1 MFRANRQKAHGD
13 IETIFRKLLPAHGL
27 VVREGQIELCY
38 TMLDGMAG
46 DKITLSDAGVGIGKT
61 YAYLTA
67 GALLSKYSDGNV
79 SGPPVLISTSSIAL
93 QNAILNEY
101 IPFLSGVLLKGG
113 VIAQPFT
120 AVLRK
125 GKSRYVCDDRLA
137 SRIKRINKERKN
149 AEDMKA
155 LLSLRGEIDLD
166 KTAHL
171 SGYDRN
177 QVSVPSVCDCRLS
190 DCRYRQFVRESKSP
204 GYLFQICNHN
214 FLLADAVHRCRDI
227 APLLPDCRAIIID
240 EAHKLPDAARNF
252 TGSEIPHDLQRQWI
266 QGTGPAAKPGAA
278 LESSLRN
285 VAYALLSGADGWMF
299 DGEDALGQITT
310 MSLDNIRNLKLA
322 IADDPGFLCVAEK
335 VAGQM
340 NDWAEGFFGRK
351 IIKDWRTQLDF
362 TTILYRARGL
372 HLDDRHIRNAD
383 GTAMSASIVDMALFV
398 VNNGPN
404 LLANGAS
411 IVLYLPKIQ
420 TAEEAALW
428 NEMLTALERHMGL
441 SVGTIKVYVL
451 VEQLEAT
458 FQLMEIRAALGC
470 HFVGYNTGRWDYINA
485 VADANAWDPDFI
497 NPNIESIVMTYGYMR
512 NYEDR
517 VRRAVN
523 TPDRNGNFALWQGG
537 MEPNIPVG
545 SAEGVAASMEKAVAG
560 AKREQSEGA
569 SGKWVAH
576 WKMVHIVRPVW
587 ERAGEANQLGREF
600 APLTHTDADAAGLM
614 LLEDAPRTIR
624 GARNL
629 LSVALQYG
637 NAFGQG
643 MQAAALKPADFFGN
657 DDVLYLMEDMAT
669 GEIRLSILWEWLH
682 KGAPLT
688 EDDSETGLAKGDRF
702 SRQIFTRLLAEEVD
716 KLLAADNRD
725 VWDHSKTTTLPI
737 AREIV
742 ETYVLSETKLPW
754 YIDLLNINLNNF
766 DLDTAKQRISLYMDT
781 FTTKGQRITENLDT
795 ADADDDEVAAFEAR
809 VEACETHMGGPRF
822 AGIIRLYGPL
832 QVAQQQGTIA
842 QDYTVARNAASDFF
856 SRLRELFAEGK
867 SITTFGPY
875 TPGQAVA
882 IKRIGIEGIYLGG
895 WATSAKGSITEDPG
909 ADLASYPLSQVPD
922 EAAPIVRA
930 LLTADRNQQY
940 LRSKMSDRQRA
951 GTPRVDYRP
960 FIIAD
965 ADTGHGGD
973 AHVRNL
979 VRRFVEVG
987 VPGYHIEDQKPGAKK
1002 CGHQGGKVLV
1012 PIDEQIKRLNA
1023 ARFQLDVMGVPGIIV
1038 ARTDAEAA
1046 TFLDGTGD
1054 GRDQPFVL
1062 GATNRSVPSWK
1073 VTYLAIL
1080 KRFNEMGLEEINGHH
1095 LYRLSDSAIAKA
1107 EAWLDRIGVFGYMRD
1122 LLDAHAADRFM
1133 PVETILD
1140 QAVNRFADLWE
1151 AEAKIKTFGQ
1161 AVADALSFHV
1171 EQGQNFDFS
1180 VEEWLEWSSKASWQ
1194 EARDKAHELGIDVD
1208 WDAELARTP
1217 EGYYPV
1223 KGGIPYAVAKS
1234 LAVAP
1239 FCDVIWMETKTA
1251 NLHEAKIFADAI
1263 HARFPDKML
1272 AYNLS
1277 PSFNWDTTGM
1287 TDEEMTAFPSE
1298 LGKLG
1303 YVFNFITYGGHQVD
1317 GMAVEEFARALKEDG
1332 MLALARLQRKLRLV
1346 ESPYKTPQTLV
1357 GGPRLDGA
1365 LMASSGRTATTK
1377 AMGKGSTQ
1385 VQHLVETE
1393 VPPRLLEEWLD
1404 LWREHNGIS
1413 GPLRVQ
1419 VRPQK
1424 AGSELLRLS
1433 VLNPAG
1439 GEVATVVF
1447 ATIRDRRG
1455 KSILS
1460 VRDQETTDTA
1470 LRQKRLMTIIHLFL
1484 IHRYK
1489 AESIHYVT
1497 PTDDNAKQTAGMAKL
1512 GIFADV
1518 SKEIGDIIVAGIDA
1532 DRVAEL
1538 LKTDRAELGKLI
1550 RREE

>member
-1 MFRANRQKAHGD
+1 MKDPATGQVITHLRIPDN
-13 IETIFRKLLPAHGL
+13 LLA
-27 VVREGQIELCY
+27 E
-38 TMLDGMAG
+38 
-46 DKITLSDAGVGIGKT
+46 
-61 YAYLTA
+61 
-67 GALLSKYSDGNV
+67 YSDVYTPEALAAIEALAVYNREQKTLMTKRTRRRARRFEGRE
-79 SGPPVLISTSSIAL
+79 SIA
-93 QNAILNEY
+93 
-101 IPFLSGVLLKGG
+101 FLDPEGT
-113 VIAQPFT
+113 IART
-120 AVLRK
+120 
-125 GKSRYVCDDRLA
+125 
-137 SRIKRINKERKN
+137 RIK
-149 AEDMKA
+149 
-155 LLSLRGEIDLD
+155 
-166 KTAHL
+166 
-171 SGYDRN
+171 
-177 QVSVPSVCDCRLS
+177 V
-190 DCRYRQFVRESKSP
+190 
-204 GYLFQICNHN
+204 
-214 FLLADAVHRCRDI
+214 ADA
-227 APLLPDCRAIIID
+227 RAG
-240 EAHKLPDAARNF
+240 NF
-252 TGSEIPHDLQRQWI
+252 EGPEIPPDLLRQWI
-266 QGTGPAAKPGAA
+266 QGTGPGAKPQAE

-310 MSLDNIRNLKLA
+310 MSLDNQRNLKLA
-322 IADDPGFLCVAEK
+322 IADDERFLDVAKK

-340 NDWAEGFFGRK
+340 NGWAEGFFGRS
-351 IIKDWRTQLDF
+351 IIEDWRTQLNF
-362 TTILYRARGL
+362 TTVLFRARGL
-372 HLDDRHIRNAD
+372 HLDDRHIRGAD
-383 GTAMSASIVDMALFV
+383 GTGMSASIVDLALFV
-398 VNNGPN
+398 ANNHRN
-404 LLANGAS
+404 LMAKGAS

-428 NEMLTALERHMGL
+428 NEMLSALERHL
-441 SVGTIKVYVL
+441 DLAVGTIKVYVL

-458 FQLMEIRAALGC
+458 FQLMEIRAALGL

-485 VADANAWDPDFI
+485 VADANAWNPDFV

-517 VRRAVN
+517 VRRSVN
-523 TPDRNGNFALWQGG
+523 IPDRNGRFALWQGG

-545 SAEGVAASMEKAVAG
+545 SKKGVAESMERAVAG
-560 AKREQSEGA
+560 AEREQHEGA

-587 ERAGEANQLGREF
+587 EHSGEPNQLGRGF
-600 APLTHTDADAAGLM
+600 PALTYTDADAAGLM
-614 LLEDAPRTIR
+614 LLEEAPRTIR

-643 MQAAALKPADFFGN
+643 MQAAAIKPADFFG
-657 DDVLYLMEDMAT
+657 DDDILYLMEDMAT

-682 KGAPLT
+682 KRAVLT
-688 EDDSETGLAKGDRF
+688 EDDGETGLAAGDTFNRETF
-702 SRQIFTRLLAEEVD
+702 VRLLAEEYD
-716 KLLAADNRD
+716 KLLAADDRD
-725 VWDHSKTTTLPI
+725 VWDHSKSTTLPI
-737 AREIV
+737 ARDIV
-742 ETYVLSETKLPW
+742 ETYVLSDLKLPW
-754 YIDLLNINLNNF
+754 FIDLLNINLNNF
-766 DLDTAKQRISLYMDT
+766 DLDTAKERTALYMNA
-781 FTTKGQRITENLDT
+781 FTTKGQPITENLDT
-795 ADADDDEVAAFEAR
+795 SGTPTDEVATFNR
-809 VEACETHMGGPRF
+809 LIETCRQWMAGTRF
-822 AGIIRLYGPL
+822 NGVTRLYGPR
-832 QVAQQQGTIA
+832 QVAQQRGTIP
-842 QDYTVARNAASDFF
+842 QDYTVARNAADDFF
-856 SRLRELFAEGK
+856 TRLRELFAEGK

-895 WATSAKGSITEDPG
+895 WATSAKGSINEDPG

-940 LRSKMSDRQRA
+940 LRSKMTDRQRA
-951 GTPRVDYRP
+951 ATPVVDYRP
-960 FIIAD
+960 FIVAD

-979 VRRFVEVG
+979 IRRFVEVG
-987 VPGYHIEDQKPGAKK
+987 VPGYHIEDQKPGCKK

-1012 PIDEQIKRLNA
+1012 PLDEQIKRLNA
-1023 ARFQLDVMGVPGIIV
+1023 ARFQLDAMGVSGLIV

-1046 TFLDGTGD
+1046 TYLDSTGD

-1062 GATNRSVPSWK
+1062 GATNPRVPSWK
-1073 VTYLAIL
+1073 VTFLAIH
-1080 KRFNEMGLEEINGHH
+1080 KKFNEMGIEEINGHL
-1095 LYRLSDSAIAKA
+1095 LYRISDSEYAKA
-1107 EAWLDRIGVFGYMRD
+1107 QGWLEHIGVFGYMQD
-1122 LLDAHAADRFM
+1122 LIDAHTADRMM
-1133 PVETILD
+1133 PVEAMLD

-1151 AEAKIKTFGQ
+1151 AEAGIKTYGQ
-1161 AVADALSFHV
+1161 AVAEALSFHL
-1171 EQGQNFDFS
+1171 EQGQTFDFT
-1180 VEEWLEWSSKASWQ
+1180 VDEWLEWSSRSSWQ
-1194 EARDKAHELGIDVD
+1194 EARDKAADLGISVD
-1208 WDAELARTP
+1208 WDPELARTP

-1223 KGGIPYAVAKS
+1223 KGGIPYAIAKS

-1239 FCDVIWMETKTA
+1239 FCDIIWMETKTA
-1251 NLHEAKIFADAI
+1251 NLADARVFAEAI
-1263 HARFPDKML
+1263 HSRFPDKML

-1287 TDEEMTAFPSE
+1287 SDEEMAAFPAE

-1303 YVFNFITYGGHQVD
+1303 FVFNFITYGGHQVD

-1332 MLALARLQRKLRLV
+1332 MLALAKLQRKLRLV

-1404 LWREHNGIS
+1404 LWREVHGIG

-1419 VRPQK
+1419 LQPQK

-1433 VLNPAG
+1433 IVNPADD
-1439 GEVATVVF
+1439 EVATVVF

-1460 VRDQETTDTA
+1460 IRDQETIDTA
-1470 LRQKRLMTIIHLFL
+1470 LRQKRLMTIVHLFL

-1497 PTDDNAKQTAGMAKL
+1497 PTDDNVKQTAGMQKL
-1512 GIFADV
+1512 GIFDDV
-1518 SKEIGDIIVAGIDA
+1518 SKEIGDIIVAGIDSQRVGELLSA
-1532 DRVAEL
+1532 DRAV
-1538 LKTDRAELGKLI
+1538 LGKLI

>member
-1 MFRANRQKAHGD
+1 MANSLSTRLLIRDQLLEEYPDVYTAEALAAIEALAVYNREQKA
-13 IETIFRKLLPAHGL
+13 L
-27 VVREGQIELCY
+27 
-38 TMLDGMAG
+38 M
-46 DKITLSDAGVGIGKT
+46 
-61 YAYLTA
+61 
-67 GALLSKYSDGNV
+67 
-79 SGPPVLISTSSIAL
+79 
-93 QNAILNEY
+93 
-101 IPFLSGVLLKGG
+101 
-113 VIAQPFT
+113 
-120 AVLRK
+120 
-125 GKSRYVCDDRLA
+125 
-137 SRIKRINKERKN
+137 IKRIRRR
-149 AEDMKA
+149 ARRFADGA
-155 LLSLRGEIDLD
+155 RITFLD
-166 KTAHL
+166 
-171 SGYDRN
+171 
-177 QVSVPSVCDCRLS
+177 
-190 DCRYRQFVRESKSP
+190 P
-204 GYLFQICNHN
+204 GATIARTSITV
-214 FLLADAVHRCRDI
+214 ADA
-227 APLLPDCRAIIID
+227 RAG
-240 EAHKLPDAARNF
+240 NF
-252 TGSEIPHDLQRQWI
+252 DGSEIPPDLERQWI
-266 QGTGPAAKPGAA
+266 QGTGPATKPDAP

-299 DGEDALGQITT
+299 DGEDALGQINS
-310 MSLDNIRNLKLA
+310 MSLDNIRNIRLA
-322 IADDPGFLCVAEK
+322 IARDALFLEVAEK
-335 VAGQM
+335 VASEM
-340 NDWAEGFFGRK
+340 NGWAEGFLGRR
-351 IIKDWRTQLDF
+351 IIDDWQKQLDF
-362 TTILYRARGL
+362 TTIMYRVRGL
-372 HLDDRHIRNAD
+372 HLDDRHVRDSD
-383 GTAMSASIVDMALFV
+383 GTPMAASIVDLALYV
-398 VNNGPN
+398 VNNFVP
-404 LLANGAS
+404 LQARGAS
-411 IVLYLPKIQ
+411 LVLYLPKIQ

-428 NEMLTALERHMGL
+428 NEMLTALERHLGL
-441 SVGTIKVYVL
+441 HEGMIKVYVL

-458 FQLMEIRAALGC
+458 FQLMEIRAALGR
-470 HFVGYNTGRWDYINA
+470 HFVGYNTGRWDYINS
-485 VADANAWDPDFI
+485 VADANAWDRDFV
-497 NPNIESIVMTYGYMR
+497 NPNIEDIVMTYGYMR
-512 NYEDR
+512 TYEDR

-523 TPDRNGNFALWQGG
+523 TPDRNGRCALWQGG

-545 SAEGVAASMEKAVAG
+545 SAEGVEAGMARAVAG
-560 AKREQSEGA
+560 AEREQQEGA

-587 ERAGEANQLGREF
+587 EKAGEVNQLGRRF
-600 APLTHTDADAAGLM
+600 PALTYTDDDAAGLL
-614 LLEDAPRTIR
+614 LLEEAPRTVR

-643 MQAAALKPADFFGN
+643 MQAAAVKPADFFAD

-682 KGAPLT
+682 KGALFT
-688 EDDSETGLAKGDRF
+688 EDDPETGVSAGDV
-702 SRQIFTRLLAEEVD
+702 FTGELFDRLLSEEVD
-716 KLLAADNRD
+716 KLLAARDKD
-725 VWDHSKTTTLPI
+725 VWEHSKTTTLPI

-742 ETYVLSETKLPW
+742 GAYVRSAIKLPW
-754 YIDLLNINLNNF
+754 YVDLLNINLNNH
-766 DLDTAKQRISLYMDT
+766 DLETAKERIALYLEAFMDDGT
-781 FTTKGQRITENLDT
+781 RITENLDT
-795 ADADDDEVAAFEAR
+795 VGAAADEVSDFEAR
-809 VEACETHMGGPRF
+809 IEACETYMYGPRF
-822 AGIIRLYGPL
+822 AGTRRLYSPR
-832 QVAQQQGTIA
+832 QVAEQQGSIA
-842 QDYTVARNAASDFF
+842 QDYTVTRRAAEDFF
-856 SRLRELFAEGK
+856 VRLRELFAGGR

-882 IKRIGIEGIYLGG
+882 IKRMGIEGIYLGG
-895 WATSAKGSITEDPG
+895 WATSAKGSVSEDPG

-940 LRSKMSDRQRA
+940 LRSRMTDAQRA
-951 GTPRVDYRP
+951 ATPRFDYRP

-979 VRRFVEVG
+979 VRRFVEAG

-1012 PIDEQIKRLNA
+1012 PVDEQIKRLNA
-1023 ARFQLDVMGVPGIIV
+1023 ARFQLDIMGVPGIIV

-1046 TFLDGTGD
+1046 TFLDGCGD

-1062 GATNRSVPSWK
+1062 GATNLGVPSWR

-1080 KRFNEMGLEEINGHH
+1080 KRFHEMGVAEINGHL
-1095 LYRLSDSAIAKA
+1095 LYDIPQSSFRKA
-1107 EAWLDRIGVFGYMRD
+1107 EDWLGHIGVFSFMRD
-1122 LLDAHAADRFM
+1122 LLDAHAGDRFL

-1140 QAVNRFADLWE
+1140 QAVDRFADLWE
-1151 AEAKIKTFGQ
+1151 AEAGIKTFGE
-1161 AVADALSFHV
+1161 AVADAMKFHV
-1171 EQGQNFDFS
+1171 EQGQEFDFT
-1180 VEEWLEWSSKASWQ
+1180 VEGWIDWSSRASWQ
-1194 EARDKAHELGIDVD
+1194 EARDKVEEFGIDVD
-1208 WDAELARTP
+1208 WDPELARTP
-1217 EGYYPV
+1217 EGYYPI

-1239 FCDVIWMETKTA
+1239 FCDLIWMETKTA

-1263 HARFPDKML
+1263 HAKYPDKML

-1287 TDEEMTAFPSE
+1287 TDEEMTAFPAE

-1303 YVFNFITYGGHQVD
+1303 FVFNFITYGGHQVD

-1346 ESPYKTPQTLV
+1346 ESPYRTPQTLV

-1404 LWREHNGIS
+1404 VWRAHYGIE
-1413 GPLRVQ
+1413 GAFTVRLRPE
-1419 VRPQK
+1419 R

-1433 VLNPAG
+1433 VVNAAG
-1439 GEVATVVF
+1439 DEVARVVF

-1460 VRDQETTDTA
+1460 VRDQETVDTT

-1489 AESIHYVT
+1489 AEAIHYVT
-1497 PTDDNAKQTAGMAKL
+1497 PTEDNLKQTEGMARL
-1512 GIFADV
+1512 GIFSDFSTEV
-1518 SKEIGDIIVAGIDA
+1518 GDIIVAEVNGE
-1532 DRVAEL
+1532 RMAEL
-1538 LKTDRAELGKLI
+1538 LTRDRNQLGKLI
-1550 RREE
+1550 RRED